1 MLTMYCQKRFEM
13 ARNPISGDGLQD
25 ELEFLLADVN
35 ALANRLKSATRAVH
49 AGNNLPVGA
58 KTIFQTLAQVGLQTV
73 PQLAR
78 RGSFSRQNIQV
89 LVNRL
94 EAGGWVE
101 FVANPAHKR
110 SDLIR
115 LTDQGERLLATATK
129 REASF
134 LAGLLNHTTEAEVL
148 SAGKLLTR
156 LRQLLGGS
164 EPMRLVHLPK
174 PTSKRARPKRRI
186 PKAIIQPPKP
196 APEPELVESEFPIN
210 LL

>member
-1 MLTMYCQKRFEM
+1 M

-25 ELEFLLADVN
+25 ELEFLLAEVN

-89 LVNRL
+89 SV
-94 EAGGWVE
+94 
-101 FVANPAHKR
+101 KR

-115 LTDQGERLLATATK
+115 LTDQGKRLLATATE
-129 REASF
+129 REASC

-156 LRQLLGGS
+156 LR
-164 EPMRLVHLPK
+164 
-174 PTSKRARPKRRI
+174 
-186 PKAIIQPPKP
+186 
-196 APEPELVESEFPIN
+196 
-210 LL
+210 